1 MPVSRRQFLKIAGI
15 SSLGAVIF
23 KACGFDAEENLVESP
38 VNLPEDLVL
47 GTDNWYASSSSLCG
61 NGCGIIVRVFEG
73 RAKKI
78 EGNPNHPLNR
88 GKLCV
93 RCQAGVQHLYHPDRI
108 AGPLRRSGPRGSGQY
123 QSVTWETAEAD
134 LVQRLQGA
142 QASRVVLATDPL
154 RGRLAMV
161 TKQFVEALGIRHASF
176 ESMERSTNLRAAMRQ
191 LFGQEQLPEFDLENT
206 NFLLGFGADILETW
220 LSTVRYSRG
229 YGEFRQGDHR
239 DRGTFVHVDSRF
251 SMTAANADKWV
262 PVKPGMEGIL
272 ALSMAYV
279 IIREELGDK
288 DAADAMTEGQ
298 GFEALAAFAPNVVE
312 DMTGVSEND
321 TIYLARRFAH
331 EQPSLAVGGSSAGAH
346 TNGLFNLA
354 AIYSLN
360 VLVGNV
366 GKEGGLH
373 FNPAPLSPGA
383 GGSLPQSSFREWQN
397 IAADMGNV
405 EVLMVRNADPVHGL
419 PEDLGF
425 QEALTNVPYVV
436 SFSSFMDDTTAQAD
450 LILPESTYLETWGD
464 DVPDPGPGY
473 EMVTFQQPA
482 VAPFQ
487 DTRSFGDTLIAI
499 AGRMGGT
506 AATALPWASF
516 KEAVQEG
523 ARELFALGRGNLT
536 VEGSFEAFW
545 SGLLQR
551 GVWYDQGSRPNISVE
566 PHPLPTEINSPVFQN
581 APHEEGM
588 NLIVYQTN
596 SMLDG
601 RLAHLPWLQATPDP
615 LTTVVWDTWVDI
627 SRQDAE
633 RLELKSND
641 IVEIRSQYGAIEA
654 PVYVN
659 RGTPPGIVSVPASQG
674 YSAYGRYAE
683 NRGTNVM
690 SILAPLTDPN
700 TGALAYNATRVK
712 VTKTDRRRT
721 LPKFE
726 GVVEA
731 LPAPTVELIQIANGK
746 GDAH

>member
-23 KACGFDAEENLVESP
+23 KACGFDEEENLVESP
-38 VNLPEDLVL
+38 VNLPEDLVT
-47 GTDNWYASSSSLCG
+47 GTDTWFASACRQCPAGCG
-61 NGCGIIVRVFEG
+61 NIVRVMEG

-78 EGNPNHPLNR
+78 EGNPNHPLSR

-93 RCQAGVQHLYHPDRI
+93 RGQAGVQALYHPDRI
-108 AGPLRRSGPRGSGQY
+108 PGPMRRSGPRGSGQY
-123 QSVTWETAEAD
+123 ERISWNDAEAEV
-134 LVQRLQGA
+134 LPLIQNA
-142 QASRVVLATDPL
+142 QPDRVVLATDPL

-161 TKQFVEALGIRHASF
+161 TKRFVEALGIRHRSF
-176 ESMERSTNLRAAMRQ
+176 EALERSTNLKAAMSQ
-191 LFGQEQLPEFDLENT
+191 VFGQEQLPEFDLENT
-206 NFLLGFGADILETW
+206 HFLLSFGADVLETW

-229 YGEFRQGDHR
+229 YGHFRQGDHR
-239 DRGTFVHVDSRF
+239 ERGTFVQVDSRF

-262 PVKPGMEGIL
+262 PVKPGMEGVL

-288 DAADAMTEGQ
+288 DAADAMTGGR
-298 GFEALAAFAPNVVE
+298 GFDALAAYAPNLTAE
-312 DMTGVSEND
+312 MTGVSEHD
-321 TIYLARRFAH
+321 VIYLARRFAH
-331 EQPSLAVGGSSAGAH
+331 EQPGLAIGGGSAGAH
-346 TNGLFNLA
+346 TNGVYNLA

-360 VLVGNV
+360 VLVGNLGV
-366 GKEGGLH
+366 DGGLH
-373 FNPAPLSPGA
+373 FNPPPLSPGA
-383 GGSLPQSSFREWQN
+383 GAGLPDSAFRDWQN
-397 IAADMGNV
+397 VANDMGNV
-405 EVLMVRNADPVHGL
+405 DLLMVRNVDPVHGL

-425 QEALTNVPYVV
+425 REAIAKTPHVV
-436 SFSSFMDDTTAQAD
+436 SFSSFMDDTTAFAD
-450 LILPESTYLETWGD
+450 LILPDSTYLESWGD

-473 EMVTFQQPA
+473 EMVTFQQPV
-482 VAPFQ
+482 VAPFH
-487 DTRSFGDTLIAI
+487 DTRPFGDALIGI
-499 AGRMGGT
+499 AGRLGGSV
-506 AATALPWASF
+506 ASALPWAGF
-516 KEAVQEG
+516 KDVVQES
-523 ARELFALGRGNLT
+523 AQEIFALNRGNLT

-545 SGLLQR
+545 NGLLQR
-551 GVWYDQGSRPNISVE
+551 GVWYDLNSRPNSKTD
-566 PHPLPTEINSPVFQN
+566 PQPLPTDINAPVFQN

-615 LTTVVWDTWVDI
+615 ITTVVWDTWVDL
-627 SRQDAE
+627 SREDAA
-633 RLELKSND
+633 RLEVKSND

-659 RGTPPGIVSVPASQG
+659 RGTPPGTVSVPVSQG
-674 YSAYGRYAE
+674 HSGFGRYAE
-683 NRGTNVM
+683 NRGINIM

-712 VTKTDRRRT
+712 VTRTDRQRT

-731 LPAPTVELIQIANGK
+731 LPAATTQLIQIANGK

>member
-47 GTDNWYASSSSLCG
+47 GTDNWYASTCRQCPAGCG
-61 NGCGIIVRVFEG
+61 NIVRVLEG

-78 EGNPNHPLNR
+78 EGNPNHPLSR

-93 RCQAGVQHLYHPDRI
+93 RGQAGVQALYHPDRI

-154 RGRLAMV
+154 RGRLGMV

-176 ESMERSTNLRAAMRQ
+176 EAMERSTNLKAAMRQ

-206 NFLLGFGADILETW
+206 TFLLGFGADILETW
-220 LSTVRYSRG
+220 LSTVRYNRG

-298 GFEALAAFAPNVVE
+298 GFEALAAFAPNIVE

-383 GGSLPQSSFREWQN
+383 GGSLPQSSFRDWQN
-397 IAADMGNV
+397 IAGDMGNV

-419 PEDLGF
+419 PEDLRF
-425 QEALTNVPYVV
+425 QESLANVPYVV

-473 EMVTFQQPA
+473 EMVTFQQPV

-523 ARELFALGRGNLT
+523 ARELFARGRGNLT

-551 GVWYDQGSRPNISVE
+551 GVWYDQGSRPSISVE
-566 PHPLPTEINSPVFQN
+566 PKPLPSEINLPVFQN
-581 APHEEGM
+581 APLEEGM

>member
-47 GTDNWYASSSSLCG
+47 GTDNWYASASGLCG
-61 NGCGIIVRVFEG
+61 DGCGIIVRVFEG

-78 EGNPNHPLNR
+78 EGNPNHPMSR

-108 AGPLRRSGPRGSGQY
+108 AGPLRRTGPRGSGEY
-123 QSVTWETAEAD
+123 QSITWETAEAD
-134 LVQRLQGA
+134 LVQRLQGTD
-142 QASRVVLATDPL
+142 ASRVILATDPL
-154 RGRLAMV
+154 RGRLGMV
-161 TKQFVEALGIRHASF
+161 TKQFVEALGIRHASY
-176 ESMERSTNLRAAMRQ
+176 ESMERSTNLKAAMRQ

-220 LSTVRYSRG
+220 LATVRYSRG

-239 DRGTFVHVDSRF
+239 ERGTFVHVDSRF

-288 DAADAMTEGQ
+288 DAADAMTEGR

-360 VLVGNV
+360 VLVGNI

-373 FNPAPLSPGA
+373 FNPVPLSPAA
-383 GGSLPQSSFREWQN
+383 GQSLPDSTFRDWQA
-397 IAADMGNV
+397 IAADIGNV
-405 EVLMVRNADPVHGL
+405 EVLMVRNADPVHGM

-425 QEALTNVPYVV
+425 QEALANVPYLV

-450 LILPESTYLETWGD
+450 LILPESTYLESWGD

-473 EMVTFQQPA
+473 EMVTFQQPV

-551 GVWYDQGSRPNISVE
+551 GVWYDQGSRPNISIE
-566 PHPLPTEINSPVFQN
+566 PKPLPSEINPPVFQN

-601 RLAHLPWLQATPDP
+601 RLAHLPWLQAAPDP
-615 LTTVVWDTWVDI
+615 MTTVVWDTWADI

-659 RGTPPGIVSVPASQG
+659 RGTQPGTVCVPVSQG
-674 YSAYGRYAE
+674 HSAFGRYAE